1 MVDWIEKPIGELFSI
16 SGGRSASRAQLSDKG
31 YFYLHYGD
39 IHASTKPYIDT
50 NADRVNIP
58 RLDVPLNKVSTKFL
72 LQDGDVVFVDA
83 SEDDIGASKH
93 IVVRNA
99 DNVPFI
105 SGLHTIVAKPLTDEI
120 DKAFREYCF
129 QTAEVQSQFKQYAAG
144 TKVTGVSKTTIK
156 KIFIPFPK
164 SLPEQRAIA
173 AALSDVDGYIA
184 ALERL
189 IAKKSDIKK
198 GAMQELLRVREDWQE
213 QGLSTLFDI
222 RDGTHATPEYVP
234 LGYPLVTS
242 KSLKNGAIDVADVG
256 YISKADYEEINK
268 RSKVDVGD
276 ILFAMIG
283 TVGNPVVVKV
293 NSDFAIKN
301 IALFKP
307 YEGTVTVFFLQLFQS
322 SGFMTMLENLQ
333 TGSNQGFISL
343 SMFRNIKLQLPTL
356 TEQAAIAAILSDMDA
371 EIDAL
376 TIKLAKVQD
385 IKQGMMQELLTG
397 RIRLV
402 NEAEKK
408 KVTSALNSVTKVIPF
423 KSKNTEAAKSIKNAS
438 TKVQKAVGHNT
449 PIEDAVIL
457 AAVTERYAT
466 EQYPLAPFYA
476 QKFPYLL
483 HRHMEGLAKG
493 YIKKA
498 AGPYKPELK
507 YRTALP
513 IGLKNRYVDPHKATY
528 QGQSFVNLTVGDNIV
543 EAKNYFA
550 QWHGDE
556 PLKWL
561 EQFRYIKNRRDELE
575 LLTTVD
581 MAMVELRNTHKPIT
595 ILAIKEIIKNSEEW
609 KAKLKREL
617 FSDDNIKRAVK
628 WSNEL
633 FGTEV
638 NQQ

>member
-1 MVDWIEKPIGELFSI
+1 MVKWKQIKLGDCFDKIV
-16 SGGRSASRAQLSDKG
+16 GGGTPSRNIAG
-31 YFYLHYGD
+31 YWHG
-39 IHASTKPYIDT
+39 
-50 NADRVNIP
+50 NIP
-58 RLDVPLNKVSTKFL
+58 WATVKDFNTFDSRHTQEYITADGLANSATHLIPKGTPITSTRMGLGRIVVYDIDVAIN
-72 LQDGDVVFVDA
+72 QDLRALFIKKGISSPFIVNWFIHNA
-83 SEDDIGASKH
+83 KH
-93 IVVRNA
+93 IEELGTGSTVKGIRIEQLTEL
-99 DNVPFI
+99 PI
-105 SGLHTIVAKPLTDEI
+105 S
-120 DKAFREYCF
+120 
-129 QTAEVQSQFKQYAAG
+129 
-144 TKVTGVSKTTIK
+144 
-156 KIFIPFPK
+156 FPP
-164 SLPEQRAIA
+164 LPEQRAIA

-189 IAKKSDIKK
+189 IAKKRNIKK
-198 GAMQELLRVREDWQE
+198 GAMQELLTGKRRLPGFKGEWVEKKLGDMVSSARSGGTPLTSINSYYNGHIPFLSINDMTA
-213 QGLSTLFDI
+213 QGKYLRYASNSISQIGLENSASWI
-222 RDGTHATPEYVP
+222 VP
-234 LGYPLVTS
+234 
-242 KSLKNGAIDVADVG
+242 
-256 YISKADYEEINK
+256 
-268 RSKVDVGD
+268 
-276 ILFAMIG
+276 
-283 TVGNPVVVKV
+283 V
-293 NSDFAIKN
+293 NSLIYSMYASVGFVSIAKIPMAISQAVLCLEFYEAYDSEFLYYLLN
-301 IALFKP
+301 YIQPSIFK
-307 YEGTVTVFFLQLFQS
+307 YVGEGTQKNLNAQAVKNFDLF
-322 SGFMTMLENLQ
+322 TPATKAEQ
-333 TGSNQGFISL
+333 T
-343 SMFRNIKLQLPTL
+343 
-356 TEQAAIAAILSDMDA
+356 AIAAILSDMDA

-376 TIKLAKVQD
+376 TAKLAKVRN

-402 NEAEKK
+402 NETEKEG
-408 KVTSALNSVTKVIPF
+408 VTPALNAAAKVIPF
-423 KSKNTEAAKSIKNAS
+423 KPKNTEAAKSIKNAS

-449 PIEDAVIL
+449 AIEDAVIL

-513 IGLKNRYVDPHKATY
+513 IGLKNQYVVAHEATY
-528 QGQSFVNLTVGDNIV
+528 QGKSFVNLTVGDNIV
-543 EAKNYFA
+543 EEKNYFA

-581 MAMVELRNTHKPIT
+581 MAMVELRNAHKPIT

-633 FGTEV
+633 FGTESKP
-638 NQQ
+638 Q

>member
-1 MVDWIEKPIGELFSI
+1 
-16 SGGRSASRAQLSDKG
+16 
-31 YFYLHYGD
+31 
-39 IHASTKPYIDT
+39 
-50 NADRVNIP
+50 
-58 RLDVPLNKVSTKFL
+58 
-72 LQDGDVVFVDA
+72 
-83 SEDDIGASKH
+83 
-93 IVVRNA
+93 
-99 DNVPFI
+99 
-105 SGLHTIVAKPLTDEI
+105 
-120 DKAFREYCF
+120 
-129 QTAEVQSQFKQYAAG
+129 
-144 TKVTGVSKTTIK
+144 
-156 KIFIPFPK
+156 
-164 SLPEQRAIA
+164 
-173 AALSDVDGYIA
+173 
-184 ALERL
+184 
-189 IAKKSDIKK
+189 
-198 GAMQELLRVREDWQE
+198 
-213 QGLSTLFDI
+213 
-222 RDGTHATPEYVP
+222 
-234 LGYPLVTS
+234 
-242 KSLKNGAIDVADVG
+242 
-256 YISKADYEEINK
+256 
-268 RSKVDVGD
+268 
-276 ILFAMIG
+276 
-283 TVGNPVVVKV
+283 
-293 NSDFAIKN
+293 
-301 IALFKP
+301 
-307 YEGTVTVFFLQLFQS
+307 
-322 SGFMTMLENLQ
+322 
-333 TGSNQGFISL
+333 
-343 SMFRNIKLQLPTL
+343 MFRNIKLQLPTL

-376 TIKLAKVQD
+376 TIKLAKVRN

-402 NEAEKK
+402 VKKTEAA
-408 KVTSALNSVTKVIPF
+408 SALNSVTKVIPF

-476 QKFPYLL
+476 QKFSYLL
-483 HRHMEGLAKG
+483 HRHMEGIAKG

-513 IGLKNRYVDPHKATY
+513 IGLKNQYVVAHEATY
-528 QGQSFVNLTVGDNIV
+528 QGKSFVNLTVGDNIV

-561 EQFRYIKNRRDELE
+561 EQFRYIKNRREELE

-581 MAMVELRNTHKPIT
+581 MAMIELRNTHKPIT